1 MEFLRLLLRFIPQFK
16 WRIISYIFLNI
27 LGSICSVFSFIAV
40 IPLIQILFKT
50 SEASFIYEDIGNAH
64 SLSESSDMAV
74 NNIMYYLQEQI
85 VYKGEIWVLTAIG
98 LFIVGMSLLHNVITY
113 FAYWVRIPIRTG
125 ISRDLRRDAY
135 DKITNMQLG
144 FFAKENRGDFVSRMT
159 SDVEETDYGI
169 GVTLDMLIL
178 DPVKIGTYMV
188 AMIGISPK
196 LTLYAMAMLA
206 IVCLVILTLG
216 QFMQKISLIA
226 QNNRGRIL
234 STFEQTLGAL
244 VIIKSYNAQKLFSDK
259 FKIVNEYAQK
269 IFNKQNRY
277 YSIAWPSADFA
288 MTLVIVIMLC
298 VGGRLILTGQSDINP
313 ATFIGFLVVF
323 YSIISPLRDIM
334 KCSFGIRKAMASVYR
349 LNKILKIEEE
359 HDNEVSSKHL
369 STENISSILKI
380 ENLSFGYSSVDQ
392 TLKDVSIEINSGE
405 KIAIL
410 GETGSGKSTLIH
422 LINRLYDN
430 YEGNIFLQGVDIK
443 KVPRA
448 DSRRKIAYVPQK
460 PMLFNDTILDN
471 ITLKD
476 DNITIEKVVSVTKKI
491 GIHDFIESLPDKYNT
506 IIGDQGCSIS
516 GGQQQCISI
525 ARAMVREFSILI
537 IDEGTSAL
545 DPKLESTVLNDLIY
559 KEDNKTVIIVTH
571 KISSVLNVDRIFVIK
586 EGKIVENG
594 TPKELYQKGGVFR
607 NLALYQNVTL

>member
-1 MEFLRLLLRFIPQFK
+1 L
-16 WRIISYIFLNI
+16 
-27 LGSICSVFSFIAV
+27 SI
-40 IPLIQILFKT
+40 
-50 SEASFIYEDIGNAH
+50 
-64 SLSESSDMAV
+64 
-74 NNIMYYLQEQI
+74 
-85 VYKGEIWVLTAIG
+85 
-98 LFIVGMSLLHNVITY
+98 
-113 FAYWVRIPIRTG
+113 
-125 ISRDLRRDAY
+125 
-135 DKITNMQLG
+135 
-144 FFAKENRGDFVSRMT
+144 
-159 SDVEETDYGI
+159 
-169 GVTLDMLIL
+169 
-178 DPVKIGTYMV
+178 
-188 AMIGISPK
+188 
-196 LTLYAMAMLA
+196 
-206 IVCLVILTLG
+206 
-216 QFMQKISLIA
+216 
-226 QNNRGRIL
+226 
-234 STFEQTLGAL
+234 FEQTLGAL
-244 VIIKSYNAQKLFSDK
+244 TIIKSYNAQQLFSDK
-259 FKIVNEYAQK
+259 FKVLNEYAQK

-277 YSIAWPSADFA
+277 YSIAWPSADFS

-298 VGGRLILTGQSDINP
+298 VGGKLILTGQSDINP

-334 KCSFGIRKAMASVYR
+334 KCSFGIRKAMASVSR

-359 HDNEVSSKHL
+359 LDNKVNSKHL

-380 ENLSFGYSSVDQ
+380 ENLSFGYSSEEQ
-392 TLKDVSIEINSGE
+392 TLNDINIEINSSE
-405 KIAIL
+405 KIAII

-430 YEGNIFLQGVDIK
+430 YDGNIFLQGVDIK
-443 KVPRA
+443 KLPRA
-448 DSRRKIAYVPQK
+448 NSRRKIAYVPQK

-476 DNITIEKVVSVTKKI
+476 DNITIDKVVSVTKKI
-491 GIHDFIESLPDKYNT
+491 GIHDFIVSLPEKYNT

-525 ARAMVREFSILI
+525 ARAMVRESSILI

-545 DPKLESTVLNDLIY
+545 DPKLESTILNDLIY

-586 EGKIVENG
+586 NGKVIENG

>member
-1 MEFLRLLLRFIPQFK
+1 MDFLRLLLRFIPQFK

-50 SEASFIYEDIGNAH
+50 SEASFIYKNVEEAH
-64 SLSESSDMAV
+64 SLSEFSNIAV
-74 NNIMYYLQEQI
+74 NNVMYYLQEQI
-85 VYKGEIWVLTAIG
+85 VYKGEMWVLIAIG
-98 LFIVGMSLLHNVITY
+98 LFILGMSLLHNVITY

-125 ISRDLRRDAY
+125 ISRDLRKDAY
-135 DKITNMQLG
+135 NKITNMQLG
-144 FFAKENRGDFVSRMT
+144 SFAKENRGDFVSRMT

-169 GVTLDMLIL
+169 GVTLDMLIM
-178 DPVKIGTYMV
+178 DPIKIGTYMV

-196 LTLYAMAMLA
+196 LSLYAMSMLA
-206 IVCLVILTLG
+206 IVCLVILILG

-226 QNNRGRIL
+226 QNNRGKIL

-244 VIIKSYNAQKLFSDK
+244 VIIKSYNTQQLFSEK
-259 FKIVNEYAQK
+259 FKQINEYAQK

-277 YSIAWPSADFA
+277 YSIAWPSADFS

-298 VGGRLILTGQSDINP
+298 VGGKLILAGQSDINP

-334 KCSFGIRKAMASVYR
+334 KCSFGIRKAMASVSR
-349 LNKILKIEEE
+349 LNKILKIDEEI
-359 HDNEVSSKHL
+359 DIGIGSGNIL
-369 STENISSILKI
+369 TENVFSILKI
-380 ENLSFGYSSVDQ
+380 ENLSFGYTNEELILNSI
-392 TLKDVSIEINSGE
+392 SIEINSGE
-405 KIAIL
+405 KIAII

-430 YEGNIFLQGVDIK
+430 YTGKILLQGIDVK
-443 KVPRA
+443 KVSRA
-448 DSRRKIAYVPQK
+448 DTRRKIAYVPQK
-460 PMLFNDTILDN
+460 PMLFNDSILNN

-476 DNITIEKVVSVTKKI
+476 DNITIENVVLIAKKI

-506 IIGDQGCSIS
+506 IVGDQGCSLS

-525 ARAMVREFSILI
+525 ARAMVRDASILI

-545 DPKLESTVLNDLIY
+545 DPKLESTILNDLIY
-559 KEDNKTVIIVTH
+559 NEDKTIIIVTH
-571 KISSVLNVDRIFVIK
+571 KISSVLNTDKIFVIS
-586 EGKIVENG
+586 NG
-594 TPKELYQKGGVFR
+594 NVIESGPPKELYQNGGFFR
-607 NLALYQNVTL
+607 NLALYQNITL

>member
-16 WRIISYIFLNI
+16 WRITSYIFLNI
-27 LGSICSVFSFIAV
+27 LGSICSAFSFIAV

-50 SEASFIYEDIGNAH
+50 SEASFIYKNIGDAH
-64 SLSESSDMAV
+64 SVSEFSDIAV

-85 VYKGEIWVLTAIG
+85 VYKGEMWVLTAIG
-98 LFIVGMSLLHNVITY
+98 LFIVGMSLLHNIITY

-125 ISRDLRRDAY
+125 ISRDLRNDAY
-135 DKITNMQLG
+135 EKITNMQLG
-144 FFAKENRGDFVSRMT
+144 SFAKENRGDFVSRMT

-169 GVTLDMLIL
+169 GVTLDMLIM

-196 LTLYAMAMLA
+196 LTLYAISMLS
-206 IVCLVILTLG
+206 IVCVVILILG
-216 QFMQKISLIA
+216 QFMQKISHIA
-226 QNNRGRIL
+226 QNNRGKIL
-234 STFEQTLGAL
+234 SIFEQTLGAL
-244 VIIKSYNAQKLFSDK
+244 IIIKSYNAQQLFSDK
-259 FKIVNEYAQK
+259 FKVVNEYAQK

-277 YSIAWPSADFA
+277 YSIAWPSADFS

-298 VGGRLILTGQSDINP
+298 VGGKLILTGQSDINP

-323 YSIISPLRDIM
+323 YAIISPLRDIM
-334 KCSFGIRKAMASVYR
+334 KCSFGIRKAMASVSR

-359 HDNEVSSKHL
+359 LDNKVNSKHL

-380 ENLSFGYSSVDQ
+380 ENLSFGYSSEEQ
-392 TLKDVSIEINSGE
+392 TLNDINIEINSSE
-405 KIAIL
+405 KIAII

-430 YEGNIFLQGVDIK
+430 YDGNIFLQGVDIK

-448 DSRRKIAYVPQK
+448 NSRRKIAYVPQK

-476 DNITIEKVVSVTKKI
+476 DNITIDKVVSVTKK
-491 GIHDFIESLPDKYNT
+491 
-506 IIGDQGCSIS
+506 
-516 GGQQQCISI
+516 
-525 ARAMVREFSILI
+525 
-537 IDEGTSAL
+537 
-545 DPKLESTVLNDLIY
+545 
-559 KEDNKTVIIVTH
+559 
-571 KISSVLNVDRIFVIK
+571 
-586 EGKIVENG
+586 
-594 TPKELYQKGGVFR
+594 
-607 NLALYQNVTL
+607 